1 MGEEAIFDVTF
12 TPTEATRF
20 IGKIQISL
28 VDNPFEDVSVV
39 LLGEGYMEDITI
51 ENIHT
56 IKDIS
61 GLPIGSVLATNQIE
75 EEGEVD
81 SDVIDDS
88 DAG

>member
-1 MGEEAIFDVTF
+1 M
-12 TPTEATRF
+12 
-20 IGKIQISL
+20 GKIQISL

-56 IKDIS
+56 IKDLS
-61 GLPIGSVLATNQIE
+61 GLPIDSGLSANQVE
-75 EEGEVD
+75 DEGEVD

-88 DAG
+88 DAGKIVFKRILYNDGNRL